1 MKENEKGA
9 VEREKQA
16 EGHMHKSRSNE
27 TMS

>member
-9 VEREKQA
+9 LERERQA
-16 EGHMHKSRSNE
+16 EGHMHKSRWNE